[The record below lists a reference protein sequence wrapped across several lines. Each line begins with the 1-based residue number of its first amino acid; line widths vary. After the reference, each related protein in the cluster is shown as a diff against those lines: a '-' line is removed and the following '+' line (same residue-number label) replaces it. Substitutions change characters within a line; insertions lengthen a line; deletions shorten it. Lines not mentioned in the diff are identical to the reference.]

1 MHNTEHN
8 NPIVELRA
16 VSSGYPENVVLSDIS
31 LTINQGAFVGL
42 LGPSGSGKSTL
53 LRTILGTVP
62 IFRGEVLIDGKTIN
76 GKRPRLG
83 YVPQLETIDWN
94 FPVTVQ
100 EAVMM
105 GRTMNNPLFPWYKT
119 EEKSRAL
126 EIMERLEI
134 SSLANHHIRAL
145 SGGQQ
150 QRVFLASALISTP
163 RILLLDEPTSGVD
176 IRTRHEVIHL
186 LQELNDQGVTI
197 IMTTHEINAVALHL
211 PWLVCLNGKIV
222 DSGKPEDVITTE
234 TLSRTYGADMPVI
247 QHDGMPIVVE
257 TPRPLYYQDSPDSSD
272 AHESTHA

>member
-1 MHNTEHN
+1 MC
-8 NPIVELRA
+8 IR
-16 VSSGYPENVVLSDIS
+16 D
-31 LTINQGAFVGL
+31 
-42 LGPSGSGKSTL
+42 
-53 LRTILGTVP
+53 
-62 IFRGEVLIDGKTIN
+62 RGEVLIDGKTVN

-126 EIMERLEI
+126 EIMERLGI
-134 SSLANHHIRAL
+134 SSLSNHHIRAL

-150 QRVFLASALISTP
+150 QRVFLARALISNP

-186 LQELNDQGVTI
+186 LQDLNDQGETI

-211 PWLVCLNGKIV
+211 PWLVCLNGEIV
-222 DSGKPEDVITTE
+222 DSGKPEDVITTD
-234 TLSRTYGADMPVI
+234 TLSKTYGADMPVI

-257 TPRPLYYQDSPDSSD
+257 TPRPLDSQDSANSSGS
-272 AHESTHA
+272 HERTHA

>member
-134 SSLANHHIRAL
+134 SSLANHHIRA
-145 SGGQQ
+145 
-150 QRVFLASALISTP
+150 
-163 RILLLDEPTSGVD
+163 
-176 IRTRHEVIHL
+176 
-186 LQELNDQGVTI
+186 
-197 IMTTHEINAVALHL
+197 
-211 PWLVCLNGKIV
+211 
-222 DSGKPEDVITTE
+222 
-234 TLSRTYGADMPVI
+234 
-247 QHDGMPIVVE
+247 
-257 TPRPLYYQDSPDSSD
+257 
-272 AHESTHA
+272 

>member
-1 MHNTEHN
+1 MKNQESN
-8 NPIVELRA
+8 SPLVELRN
-16 VSSGYPENVVLSDIS
+16 VSSGYPDHVVLSDIS
-31 LTINQGAFVGL
+31 LSIDQGSFVGL

-53 LRTILGTVP
+53 LKTILGTVP
-62 IFRGEVLIDGKTIN
+62 IFQGEILIDGKRIN

-100 EAVMM
+100 EVVMM
-105 GRTMNNPLFPWYKT
+105 GRTMNNPIFPWYKA
-119 EEKSRAL
+119 EEKLRAFEL
-126 EIMERLEI
+126 MDRLEI
-134 SSLANHHIRAL
+134 SSLADHHIRSL

-150 QRVFLASALISTP
+150 QRVFLARALISNP

-186 LQELNDQGVTI
+186 LQDLNEQGVTI

-211 PWLVCLNGKIV
+211 PWLVCLNGQIIN
-222 DSGKPEDVITTE
+222 SGKPEDVITTD
-234 TLSRTYGADMPVI
+234 TLSKTYGADMPVI

-257 TPRPLYYQDSPDSSD
+257 TPRKPDHQSQ
-272 AHESTHA
+272 HEATDPHERTHA

>member
-1 MHNTEHN
+1 
-8 NPIVELRA
+8 
-16 VSSGYPENVVLSDIS
+16 
-31 LTINQGAFVGL
+31 
-42 LGPSGSGKSTL
+42 
-53 LRTILGTVP
+53 
-62 IFRGEVLIDGKTIN
+62 
-76 GKRPRLG
+76 
-83 YVPQLETIDWN
+83 
-94 FPVTVQ
+94 
-100 EAVMM
+100 MM

-150 QRVFLASALISTP
+150 QRVFLARALISNP

-211 PWLVCLNGKIV
+211 PWLVCLNGEIV
-222 DSGKPEDVITTE
+222 DSGKPQDIITTE

-257 TPRPLYYQDSPDSSD
+257 TPRPRDHQDTLDSSD
-272 AHESTHA
+272 AHESKHA